1 MTTPPLNNRTSG
13 MIGSKR
19 CAFGLLVV
27 ASVLMAS
34 CASVRLDEDIA
45 DYADAIEDLER
56 QAVRAPDDARPLR
69 DLGVIY
75 VRTSDFA
82 RANEKLQLAFSRD
95 PDDPKTLFY
104 LGLTNETLGREQT
117 ALRLFE
123 RYPEFSRLNPYRRL
137 MAGRY
142 AFIQRKTVREAMLQ
156 RVTNETDL
164 VAEGVDP
171 RVVAV
176 YPLTYQGADEQY
188 AALGR
193 GLAEL
198 LSIDLGHIEALQLVE
213 RVRLQTLLDEIN
225 LAGSEYFDPVSAP
238 RVGLLV
244 GAGRLIGGV
253 YNVLGDDLQL
263 DAALW
268 EVERADVADL
278 GTRTG
283 ALSTL
288 FDLEKELVFSA
299 LAEMGIEPTEEERR
313 RIDFVP
319 TQNLQ
324 AFLAFSRGLERED
337 AGAFD
342 EAASFYGQAVE
353 LDPTFRQAS
362 QRAEEVEGQA
372 EVSGDLSTALEA
384 AYGQDPFPPL
394 PVGIDLL
401 GNRLLHLNIGVGSN
415 VVPGVDPREGA
426 SEAAL
431 GGAAIGRL
439 PDPPKP
445 PPGTN

>member
-82 RANEKLQLAFSRD
+82 RANEKLQLAFSRNS
-95 PDDPKTLFY
+95 DDPKTLFY

-117 ALRLFE
+117 ALQLFE
-123 RYPEFSRLNPYRRL
+123 RYPEFSLLNPYRRL

-142 AFIQRKTVREAMLQ
+142 AFIQRKTVREAMLE
-156 RVTNETDL
+156 RVANETDL

-401 GNRLLHLNIGVGSN
+401 GNRLLHLTIGVGSN

-445 PPGTN
+445 PPGNN